1 MKRILIIENNV
12 NLLSSYKE
20 ILKKAGFKVISA
32 LYGDT
37 GINDA
42 ITKMPDLILC
52 NTLVPYVDGFGVLAV
67 LSKNPAT
74 AHVPFIFVSPT
85 SKLAN
90 LRKGMDMGADDFIM
104 HPFRDNQLIKA
115 VEARFNKSKLRVHTT
130 EILVDSPDNTLLSE
144 KGIEQLQETILQS
157 NLRRIKKKQTLY
169 YEGDY
174 SQGIYFLKEGCIK
187 TFKIN
192 SDGRELIT
200 NIYNSNSFIGLDY
213 LMIDGPLCENAEAIE
228 CCSIYFI
235 TKKSILDLLKTD
247 IELNHYIIKW
257 LSNDLA
263 HKKGRLVELAYESVR
278 KRLSKVIIQLN
289 KDSFPINKVEISRDE
304 LAGLAG
310 VASETVSRILTD
322 FKQLGL
328 IERNGNFINITN
340 HEGLSKSSNM
350 LFILPFL
357 EVFGEFLHHISR

>member
-20 ILKKAGFKVISA
+20 ILKKAGFNVIIA

-37 GINDA
+37 GINEA

-74 AHVPFIFVSPT
+74 AHIPFIFVSPT

-90 LRKGMDMGADDFIM
+90 LRKAMDMGADDFIM
-104 HPFRDNQLIKA
+104 HPFRNNELIKS
-115 VEARFNKSKLRVHTT
+115 VEARFNKSKLRAHAN
-130 EILVDSPDNTLLSE
+130 EALIDMPDSAFINE

-157 NLRRIKKKQTLY
+157 NFRRIKKKQALY

-174 SQGIYFLKEGCIK
+174 NQGIYFLKEGCIK

-235 TKKSILDLLKTD
+235 TKKTILDLLKTD
-247 IELNHYIIKW
+247 IKLNHYIIKW

-263 HKKGRLVELAYESVR
+263 HKKDRLLELAYESVR

-340 HEGLSKSSNM
+340 QEGLSKS
-350 LFILPFL
+350 
-357 EVFGEFLHHISR
+357 

>member
-20 ILKKAGFKVISA
+20 VLKKAGFNAIIA
-32 LYGDT
+32 LHGDT
-37 GINDA
+37 GINEA

-52 NTLVPYVDGFGVLAV
+52 NTSVPYIDGFGVLAV

-74 AHVPFIFVSPT
+74 AHIPFIFVSPT
-85 SKLAN
+85 SKSAN

-104 HPFRDNQLIKA
+104 HPFRNNELIKA
-115 VEARFNKSKLRVHTT
+115 VEARFNKSKLRGHAN
-130 EILVDSPDNTLLSE
+130 EALIDSPDDAFLNE

-157 NLRRIKKKQTLY
+157 NFRRIKKKQTLY

-174 SQGIYFLKEGCIK
+174 NQGIYFLKEGCIK

-228 CCSIYFI
+228 CCSVYFI
-235 TKKSILDLLKTD
+235 TKKIILDLLNTD
-247 IELNHYIIKW
+247 VKLNHYIIKW
-257 LSNDLA
+257 LSNDLV

-340 HEGLSKSSNM
+340 QEGLSRS
-350 LFILPFL
+350 
-357 EVFGEFLHHISR
+357 